1 MFSRSAA
8 PRSGR
13 PGMVNRNKEGITYV
27 NTCRSTLQE
36 EPSRTLLFTTNN
48 QRETKEKKREKDI
61 REKQQEKD

>member
-1 MFSRSAA
+1 
-8 PRSGR
+8 
-13 PGMVNRNKEGITYV
+13 MVNRNKEGITYV